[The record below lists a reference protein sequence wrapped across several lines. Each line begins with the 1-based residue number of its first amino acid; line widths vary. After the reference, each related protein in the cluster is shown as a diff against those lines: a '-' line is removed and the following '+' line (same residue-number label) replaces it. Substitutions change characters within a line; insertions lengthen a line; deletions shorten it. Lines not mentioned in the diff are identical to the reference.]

1 VQWGA
6 PHSTAPTTGAD
17 RSPYG
22 HCWQGADVMC
32 YLENSGAAHEMRD
45 DCATFAGTIDQSYDC
60 GRDDYYNPAPA
71 AGSYLATHC
80 NTYDSAFMATC
91 PTITPACGGGELWV
105 PAPPVATTAPSI
117 GGHPRR
123 GAPLQTDDGTWLN
136 QPDTY
141 TRTWQRLT
149 KNRWVTVSSASA
161 ARYTP
166 STQDPRTPLRVVVAA
181 ENADGATAST
191 SAPTAPIAAI
201 AITRAATSH
210 KHRSRR

>member
-71 AGSYLATHC
+71 AGSYLATHW

-105 PAPPVATTAPSI
+105 PHPLSRPPR
-117 GGHPRR
+117 PR
-123 GAPLQTDDGTWLN
+123 
-136 QPDTY
+136 
-141 TRTWQRLT
+141 
-149 KNRWVTVSSASA
+149 SA
-161 ARYTP
+161 A
-166 STQDPRTPLRVVVAA
+166 
-181 ENADGATAST
+181 
-191 SAPTAPIAAI
+191 
-201 AITRAATSH
+201 TRAAA
-210 KHRSRR
+210 RRFRQTTGPGSINPTPTRAPGNG